1 MVEAAVPTIQ
11 SMHLLSVVNFIH
23 TSCIAKVNND
33 NILKRDQSLSYWS
46 QVHSNSKRS
55 TTERH
60 LQGPGDSFLSDV
72 YEESISTKTQ
82 GLIVL
87 PKVSI
92 TMLQSSIVEE
102 IISVAALDNVQVSK
116 LANKALIDEIITIF
130 AIFFTGSKLRVA
142 AHLLHGGHLHEV
154 PHGQD
159 DACLHA
165 QRLYPANGPIGQQ

>member
-1 MVEAAVPTIQ
+1 MICHDQFVSPQWHALNSNRNYTLLFLYSMVEAAIPTIQ

-23 TSCIAKVNND
+23 TSCIAKVKND

-102 IISVAALDNVQVSK
+102 IISVAALDNVQVSRSSR
-116 LANKALIDEIITIF
+116 IF
-130 AIFFTGSKLRVA
+130 
-142 AHLLHGGHLHEV
+142 
-154 PHGQD
+154 
-159 DACLHA
+159 
-165 QRLYPANGPIGQQ
+165 

>member
-1 MVEAAVPTIQ
+1 MIISSPQWHALNSNRNNTLFFLYSMVEAAIPTIQ

-23 TSCIAKVNND
+23 TSCIAKVKND

-102 IISVAALDNVQVSK
+102 IISVAALDNVQVSSS
-116 LANKALIDEIITIF
+116 ICRQ
-130 AIFFTGSKLRVA
+130 S
-142 AHLLHGGHLHEV
+142 
-154 PHGQD
+154 
-159 DACLHA
+159 
-165 QRLYPANGPIGQQ
+165 

>member
-23 TSCIAKVNND
+23 ASCIAKVKND

-102 IISVAALDNVQVSK
+102 IISVAALDNVQVSQRYMQSQFVESNECFVYRIS
-116 LANKALIDEIITIF
+116 AV
-130 AIFFTGSKLRVA
+130 SRYLRSTWRA
-142 AHLLHGGHLHEV
+142 S
-154 PHGQD
+154 
-159 DACLHA
+159 
-165 QRLYPANGPIGQQ
+165 RLNFI